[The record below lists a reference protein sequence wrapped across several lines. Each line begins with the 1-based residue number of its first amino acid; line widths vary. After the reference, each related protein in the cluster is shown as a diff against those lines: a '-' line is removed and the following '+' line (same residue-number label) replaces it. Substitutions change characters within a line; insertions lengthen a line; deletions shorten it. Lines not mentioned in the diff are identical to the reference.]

1 MLTLGELV
9 NVVNQIPK
17 ITLRILG
24 NSFVDCICAQSQ
36 SQVGGLP
43 ELLDVIELLLVQGVD
58 VRRSGPG
65 GGGGG
70 SRRGGGDLAQE
81 PVGLKEEAIK
91 SAEMCILHFLI
102 TRLVGAMDVPR
113 HTAPFNMN

>member
-1 MLTLGELV
+1 M
-9 NVVNQIPK
+9 
-17 ITLRILG
+17 
-24 NSFVDCICAQSQ
+24 
-36 SQVGGLP
+36 
-43 ELLDVIELLLVQGVD
+43 LDVIELLLVQGVD

-91 SAEMCILHFLI
+91 SGVCTLHFLI
-102 TRLVGAMDVPR
+102 T
-113 HTAPFNMN
+113 TAVLPDGKF